1 MKLKNMIINEAEFE
15 QAFPQD
21 QEFTDWVN
29 AIDYEYN
36 EKDNVPALTVDNRV
50 NIVLLKDD
58 IEEFS
63 PYSTVNS

>member
-1 MKLKNMIINEAEFE
+1 MIINEAEFE

-36 EKDNVPALTVDNRV
+36 EKDNVPALTVDNKT
-50 NIVLLKDD
+50 NIIIDTEIL
-58 IEEFS
+58 
-63 PYSTVNS
+63 

>member
-29 AIDYEYN
+29 AMDYEYN
-36 EKDNVPALTVDNRV
+36 EKDNVPALTVDNKT
-50 NIVLLKDD
+50 NLIIDNKEIL
-58 IEEFS
+58 
-63 PYSTVNS
+63 